1 MLDEAAEV
9 DKEEVL
15 DRHSGTVFSIWA
27 IDYYNQLMLG
37 EESTVFPKQ
46 IKIDDYSPY

>member
-9 DKEEVL
+9 DQEKVL
-15 DRHSGTVFSIWA
+15 NRHSCTVFSIWV
-27 IDYYNQLMLG
+27 IYYYNQLMLG